1 MTMPRRV
8 GVEILDGLEPTDPAA
23 ERSRRDL
30 RRVHRAMGTRSI
42 LLRALRQLKPPGAD
56 AATFRVL
63 ELGAGD
69 GTLMLGVARDMA
81 PWWPPVELT
90 LLDRQSLVDAETIAD
105 FAGLGWTAGVDVV
118 DALDWAGSSSGSRPR
133 GNQTAR
139 WDLIIANLFLH
150 HFEGAQLGAL
160 LGAVAA
166 GGDRFVACEPR
177 RDWVS
182 LAGSHMVG
190 AIGAGEVT
198 RTDAVL
204 SVHAGFRGNE
214 LSAQWAA
221 NGRDWRVQEYRAGPF
236 SHCFCAEQAES
247 N

>member
-42 LLRALRQLKPPGAD
+42 LLRALRQLTPPGPD
-56 AATFRVL
+56 AASIRVL

-69 GTLMLGVARDMA
+69 GTLMLSVARTMA
-81 PWWPPVELT
+81 PRWPPVELT
-90 LLDRQSLVDAETIAD
+90 LLDRQAMVAGETIAG
-105 FAGLGWTAGVDVV
+105 FAGLGWTTDVDVV
-118 DALDWAGSSSGSRPR
+118 DALDWAGSSRGNRPR
-133 GNQTAR
+133 GKQMGR

-150 HFEGAQLGAL
+150 HFEGAQLQAL

-166 GGDRFVACEPR
+166 GSDRFVACEPR
-177 RDWVS
+177 RDWVA
-182 LAGSHMVG
+182 LAGSHLVG

-214 LSAQWAA
+214 LSAEWAA
-221 NGRDWRVQEYRAGPF
+221 NGVDWRVQEYRAGPF
-236 SHCFCAEQAES
+236 SHCFCAEQAEAS
-247 N
+247 

>member
-8 GVEILDGLEPTDPAA
+8 GVEVLDGLEPTDPAA

-30 RRVHRAMGTRSI
+30 RRLHRAMGTRSI
-42 LLRALRQLKPPGAD
+42 LLRALRQLTPPGPD
-56 AATFRVL
+56 AANFRVL

-69 GTLMLGVARDMA
+69 GTLMLGVARTMA

-90 LLDRQSLVDAETIAD
+90 LLDRQALVDGETIAG
-105 FAGLGWTAGVDVV
+105 FAGLGWSTGVDVV
-118 DALDWAGSSSGSRPR
+118 DALDWAGASSGHRLNVD
-133 GNQTAR
+133 GAAR

-150 HFEGAQLGAL
+150 HFEGAQLSAL

-166 GGDRFVACEPR
+166 VSDRFVACEPR
-177 RDWVS
+177 RDWIA
-182 LAGSHMVG
+182 LGGSHLVR

-221 NGRDWRVQEYRAGPF
+221 EGADWRIREYRAGFF
-236 SHCFCAEQAES
+236 SHCFCAEHNEA